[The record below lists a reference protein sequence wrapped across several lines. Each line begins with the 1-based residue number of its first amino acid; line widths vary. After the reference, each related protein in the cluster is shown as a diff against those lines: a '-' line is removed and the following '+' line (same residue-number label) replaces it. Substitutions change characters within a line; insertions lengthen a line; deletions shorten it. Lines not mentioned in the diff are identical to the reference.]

1 MDYYE
6 VDAEEYEAFLK
17 WKTDGKARLLE
28 TISTMDRD
36 TGNEYLD
43 ALTDQGPLF
52 TDKMPTWLN
61 WFATLKE

>member
-52 TDKMPTWLN
+52 TDKMPT
-61 WFATLKE
+61 